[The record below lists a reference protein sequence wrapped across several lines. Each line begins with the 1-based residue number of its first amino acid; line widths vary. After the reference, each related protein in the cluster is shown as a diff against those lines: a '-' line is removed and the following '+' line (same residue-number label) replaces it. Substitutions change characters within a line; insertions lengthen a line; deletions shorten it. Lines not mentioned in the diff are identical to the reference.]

1 MNRESL
7 KAAFGIFI
15 MYIALTG
22 VSLATLWVGSAFAV
36 GWINLLIWCWGN
48 GALAFSVFACAHVG
62 AIWTLAVEASTRK
75 AQAVERGEP

>member
-22 VSLATLWVGSAFAV
+22 VSLVTLWAGSAFTV
-36 GWINLLIWCWGN
+36 GWLNLLIWCWGN
-48 GALAFSVFACAHVG
+48 GSLAFSVFACAHVG

-75 AQAVERGEP
+75 AQAAEAGVP